1 MMGKGKYVSIFS
13 KTMTSLFEKGGV
25 RTEEAGFMLE
35 LLESGCSKEEL
46 ESILNLRLNDEKT
59 VCRYLGKPFFSV
71 FKQLEGIIGF
81 GASLR
86 IGLQLR
92 LQDDLDK
99 KGYAKM
105 LTYPVFL
112 LFTAYSVTFMFLFA
126 IRPTIENTRASLGME
141 IGLPNE
147 LLQFFF
153 VLFSILSVSM
163 LGWILYRL
171 RFKKVGMYRWL
182 CGKSPNN
189 AWAIKISRRFSLL
202 YGALYTHGL
211 STREII
217 GFLSDLKHQSI
228 LVTIAT
234 QMQDELEKGGRLDC
248 SINDLDPFLAKI
260 LKIES
265 NPDFSQKLAH
275 YHLIAQKRMEIIVE
289 KTAYG
294 ITMFAYLSIVLL
306 VLSIYQEIMF
316 PLQILQGMN

>member
-1 MMGKGKYVSIFS
+1 MGKGKYVSIFS

-35 LLESGCSKEEL
+35 LLASGCSKEEL

-59 VCRYLGKPFFSV
+59 VRRYLGKPFFSV
-71 FKQLEGIIGF
+71 FKQLEEIIGF
-81 GASLR
+81 GASLG

-92 LQDDLDK
+92 LQEDLDK

-105 LTYPVFL
+105 LTYPAFL
-112 LFTAYSVTFMFLFA
+112 LFTAYSVAIMFLFA
-126 IRPTIENTRASLGME
+126 IRPTIEKTRVSLGME
-141 IGLPNE
+141 LGVSNDF
-147 LLQFFF
+147 LQFVF

-163 LGWILYRL
+163 VGLILYRF
-171 RFKKVGMYRWL
+171 RFKQVGMYRWL
-182 CGKSPNN
+182 HGKSPNN

-202 YGALYTHGL
+202 YRELYTHGL

-217 GFLSDLKHQSI
+217 AFLADLEHQSI
-228 LVTIAT
+228 LVTIAL
-234 QMQDELEKGGRLDC
+234 QMQAELEKEGKMNR
-248 SINDLDPFLAKI
+248 SIEELDPFLVKI

-265 NPDFSQKLAH
+265 NPDFMQKLAH
-275 YHLIAQKRMEIIVE
+275 YHSIAQKRMDIIVE

-294 ITMFAYLSIVLL
+294 VTMFAYLSIVML